1 MKSIEQERPFFKQL
15 FDMLETQMSCN
26 DELVLHD
33 LTKDYDHTIVDIR
46 NGHVTDRRI
55 GDCGSN
61 LGLEVLRGTVENGD
75 RYNYITNT
83 RSGKILRSSTIFIH
97 DDDGHVIGSLCINKD
112 ITESLKMEAYMRNV
126 NKYTLPGQEHESA
139 ERSIKEAFF
148 NNVNELLDYM
158 IQDAQAQVNKPVAQM
173 DRADKQAF
181 LKYLDDKGAFV
192 IAKSGE
198 RVCDFL
204 GISKYTLYTYL
215 DVVRNGGDKTKNRNH
230 G

>member
-1 MKSIEQERPFFKQL
+1 M
-15 FDMLETQMSCN
+15 
-26 DELVLHD
+26 
-33 LTKDYDHTIVDIR
+33 
-46 NGHVTDRRI
+46 
-55 GDCGSN
+55 
-61 LGLEVLRGTVENGD
+61 
-75 RYNYITNT
+75 
-83 RSGKILRSSTIFIH
+83 
-97 DDDGHVIGSLCINKD
+97 IGSICINKD
-112 ITESLKMEAYMRNV
+112 ITESLKMEAYMHNV
-126 NKYTLPGQEHESA
+126 NKYTLPGQENESA
-139 ERSIKEAFF
+139 EHGIKEAFF

-158 IQDAQAQVNKPVAQM
+158 IQEAQAQVNKPVAQM

-192 IAKSGE
+192 ISKSGE

>member
-1 MKSIEQERPFFKQL
+1 MK
-15 FDMLETQMSCN
+15 
-26 DELVLHD
+26 LVLHD
-33 LTKDYDHTIVDIR
+33 LTKGYDHTIVDIR

-61 LGLEVLRGTVENGD
+61 LGLEVLRGTVANGD

-97 DDDGHVIGSLCINKD
+97 DDDGQVIGSICINKD
-112 ITESLKMEAYMRNV
+112 ITESLKMEAYMHNV
-126 NKYTLPGQEHESA
+126 NKYTLPGQENESA
-139 ERSIKEAFF
+139 EHGIKEAFF

-158 IQDAQAQVNKPVAQM
+158 IQEAQAQVNKPVAQM

-192 IAKSGE
+192 ISKSGGA
-198 RVCDFL
+198 RVRL
-204 GISKYTLYTYL
+204 PGHLKIH
-215 DVVRNGGDKTKNRNH
+215 VVHLSGCGPQRRR
-230 G
+230 

>member
-1 MKSIEQERPFFKQL
+1 M
-15 FDMLETQMSCN
+15 
-26 DELVLHD
+26 H
-33 LTKDYDHTIVDIR
+33 
-46 NGHVTDRRI
+46 
-55 GDCGSN
+55 
-61 LGLEVLRGTVENGD
+61 
-75 RYNYITNT
+75 
-83 RSGKILRSSTIFIH
+83 
-97 DDDGHVIGSLCINKD
+97 
-112 ITESLKMEAYMRNV
+112 NV
-126 NKYTLPGQEHESA
+126 NKYTLPGQENESA
-139 ERSIKEAFF
+139 EHGIKEAFF

-158 IQDAQAQVNKPVAQM
+158 IQEAQAQVNKPVAQM

-192 IAKSGE
+192 ISKSGE